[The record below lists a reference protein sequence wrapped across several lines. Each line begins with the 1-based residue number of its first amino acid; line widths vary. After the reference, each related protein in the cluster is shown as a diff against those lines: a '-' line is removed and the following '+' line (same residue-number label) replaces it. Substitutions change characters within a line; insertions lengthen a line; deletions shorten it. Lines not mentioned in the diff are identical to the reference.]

1 MTAHTAERLEALL
14 LSLRDQVDAQTD
26 RLEEALRAARTELS
40 AMHIELHRLRA
51 DMHEL
56 YVDSHPIDD
65 GPLPVQARHAAR
77 PA

>member
-1 MTAHTAERLEALL
+1 
-14 LSLRDQVDAQTD
+14 
-26 RLEEALRAARTELS
+26 
-40 AMHIELHRLRA
+40 MHIELHRLRA